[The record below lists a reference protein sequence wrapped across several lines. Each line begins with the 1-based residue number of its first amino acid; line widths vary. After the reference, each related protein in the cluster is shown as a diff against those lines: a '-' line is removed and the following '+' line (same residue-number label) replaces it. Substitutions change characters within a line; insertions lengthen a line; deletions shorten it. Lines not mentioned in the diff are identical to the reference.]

1 MNSNNNKQICMVL
14 LLELLFVRESV
25 LSRNLLSA
33 DNIDVFVDFMCIS

>member
-1 MNSNNNKQICMVL
+1 MNSNNNKQISMVL

-33 DNIDVFVDFMCIS
+33 DNIDVFVDFMCVS